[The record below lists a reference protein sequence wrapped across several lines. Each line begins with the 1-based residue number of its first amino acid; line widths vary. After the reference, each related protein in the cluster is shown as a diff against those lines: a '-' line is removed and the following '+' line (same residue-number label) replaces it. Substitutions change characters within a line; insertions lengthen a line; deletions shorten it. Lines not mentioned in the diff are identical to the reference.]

1 MKYGI
6 IVCPKC
12 RSAKG
17 IILTHKT
24 TKCNRCSKALTL
36 EKMRILYKTDSQ
48 QKLRSYLGLVNAEID
63 GKLKK
68 FKEQLK

>member
-6 IVCPKC
+6 VVCPKC

-17 IILTHKT
+17 VILTNKT
-24 TKCNRCSKALTL
+24 TKCNRCSKTL
-36 EKMRILYKTDSQ
+36 VFEKMRILYKTDSQ
-48 QKLRSYLGLVNAEID
+48 QKLRSFLGLVNAEID

-68 FKEQLK
+68 FKRQLK

>member
-12 RSAKG
+12 KSAKG
-17 IILTHKT
+17 VILAHKT
-24 TKCNRCSKALTL
+24 TKCNRCSKTLVL
-36 EKMRILYKTDSQ
+36 EKMRILYKTNSQ
-48 QKLRSYLGLVNAEID
+48 QKLRGSLGLVNAEID

-68 FKEQLK
+68 FKDQLK

>member
-12 RSAKG
+12 KSAKG
-17 IILTHKT
+17 VILTNKT
-24 TKCNRCSKALTL
+24 TKCNRCSKTL
-36 EKMRILYKTDSQ
+36 VFEKMRILYKTDSQ
-48 QKLRSYLGLVNAEID
+48 QKLRSSLGLVNAEID

-68 FKEQLK
+68 FKRQLK